1 MDLEIFKK
9 NIENREINIR
19 PYMILLS
26 IFIIILLVI
35 ILFNNN
41 LKKYYAING
50 KVVDNKILVLVNND
64 ELKYIV
70 ENKELLIERNN
81 HIFTYKIFKINNQ
94 NNSNYLYNEVFLETN
109 PNEYLIENNIIKLK
123 IITDKTTIFDYL
135 IKSLKGE

>member
-1 MDLEIFKK
+1 
-9 NIENREINIR
+9 
-19 PYMILLS
+19 MILLS

-94 NNSNYLYNEVFLETN
+94 NNSNYLYNEVFLETT